1 MYGLLG
7 MGEVVVVGTADV
19 LVGSTRTG
27 VEGKAVHSMLE
38 NSGGREREGGR
49 DSVGGVLVGGWG

>member
-7 MGEVVVVGTADV
+7 MGEVVVVVGTADV

-38 NSGGREREGGR
+38 NSGG
-49 DSVGGVLVGGWG
+49 